1 MSDTPL
7 LYSVDGAIAEI
18 RLNRPAARN
27 AYSEPMIGLL
37 IEALD
42 RAAAD
47 PAVRCVIL
55 TGEGKAFCAGGD
67 LKRMQARTGMFDG
80 DAATLRD
87 RYIALIQQIP
97 RRLARFDVPIIAAV
111 NGAAIGAGLDLA
123 CMCDIRIA
131 STRAKFGSTFVKVGL
146 IPGDGGA
153 YILGRTIGL
162 PRALEM
168 IMTGRIVD
176 VAEAERVG
184 LVHQVVEPDAL
195 LDAAREKALQL
206 AANPPIAVRLAK
218 RAAYRSWDGD
228 LEVALELAATY
239 QGITQRT
246 ADHAEAVTAFLERRA
261 PHFEGR

>member
-7 LYSVDGAIAEI
+7 LYRADGPLAEI
-18 RLNRPAARN
+18 RLNRPTARN

-47 PAVRCVIL
+47 RAVRAVIL
-55 TGEGKAFCAGGD
+55 TGEGPAFCAGGD
-67 LKRMQARTGMFDG
+67 LKRMQARVGMFDG

-97 RRLARFDVPIIAAV
+97 RRLARFDVPLIAAV
-111 NGAAIGAGLDLA
+111 NGPAMGAGLDLA

-131 STRAKFGSTFVKVGL
+131 STRAQFGSTFVKVGL

-153 YILGRTIGL
+153 YVLGRTIGL
-162 PRALEM
+162 PRAVEL
-168 IMTGRIVD
+168 IMTGRIID
-176 VAEAERVG
+176 VAEAERIG
-184 LVHQVVEPDAL
+184 LVHAVVEPEAL
-195 LDAAREKALQL
+195 MDVARERALAI

-218 RAAYRSWDGD
+218 RAAYRSWDAD

-239 QGITQRT
+239 QGIAQRT
-246 ADHAEAVTAFLERRA
+246 EDHAEAVTAFLEKRPPR
-261 PHFEGR
+261 FEGR